1 MALPQPRPGVLSIP
15 LYEAGKAQIK
25 GMSRVIKLSSN
36 EAALGPSPAA
46 VAAYA
51 PLASSLQLYPAGDS
65 ADLRSAIAEV
75 HGLEASR
82 IICGAGSDEMFA
94 LLCRAYAGPGDEA
107 IHTVHAF
114 AIFGIYTK
122 SVGAT
127 PVVVP
132 ETDLTASVDAML
144 AAVTPA
150 TRIVFLANPN
160 NPTGTCISKSEVAR
174 LRDGLREDIILVL
187 DGAYAEFVD
196 APDYD
201 GGFDLARTTS
211 NTIVTRTFSKIYG
224 LAALRLGWAYGPKA
238 IIDCMERLRAPFNVT
253 KAAQVAGIAAVRDQA
268 HVAKARAHNN
278 KWKGVALQR
287 LRGAGLKVRE
297 TWGNFLLP
305 EFPAIPGRTAAEA
318 DAFLQSQG
326 IIVRRVDA
334 YGLPN
339 HLRMSIGNDEEMTAL
354 LDAITRFMEG
364 RHG

>member
-36 EAALGPSPAA
+36 EAALGPSPLAM
-46 VAAYA
+46 AAYG
-51 PLASSLQLYPAGDS
+51 PLAASLQLYPAGDS
-65 ADLRSAIAEV
+65 ADLRAAIAEV
-75 HGLEASR
+75 HGLEAGR

-107 IHTVHAF
+107 IHTAHAF

-127 PVVVP
+127 PVVVG
-132 ETDLTASVDAML
+132 ETNLTASVDAIL

-160 NPTGTCISKSEVAR
+160 NPTGTYVTKSEVAR

-201 GGFDLARTTS
+201 GGFDLARTTP
-211 NTIVTRTFSKIYG
+211 NTLVTRTFSKIYG

-238 IIDCMERLRAPFNVT
+238 IIECMERLRAPFNVT
-253 KAAQVAGIAAVRDQA
+253 KAAQMAGIAAVRDQA
-268 HVAKARAHNN
+268 HIAKAKAHND
-278 KWKGVALQR
+278 KWKAIALQR
-287 LRGAGLKVRE
+287 LRGTGLKVGE
-297 TWGNFLLP
+297 ASGNFLLP
-305 EFPAIPGRTAAEA
+305 EFPSTPGRTAAEA
-318 DAFLQSQG
+318 DAYLQSQG

-339 HLRMSIGNDEEMTAL
+339 YLRISIGNDEEMAAL
-354 LDAITRFMEG
+354 LDALERFMEG
-364 RHG
+364 AR